1 MRKKER
7 GELFVKR
14 LSEHYPTEIICYL
27 DYDPTKPYELLF
39 ATILSA
45 QCTDERVNLVT
56 ARLFQK
62 YLRLEDYVQA
72 PLAELEQDLRQIN
85 FFRNKAK
92 NIQSTAHKL
101 LTLHGGVVP
110 SDVEALVALDGVGR
124 KTANVVRCHVFN
136 LPSVVVDTHVKR
148 IVTKIGLSTQ
158 TDPTKIEFE
167 LMKILPVDSWT
178 ATNHRT
184 IAHGRAICK
193 APTPKCELCFMTD
206 ICKDF
211 QTRATR
217 TTRQKKQA
225 SI

>member
-7 GELFVKR
+7 AHLFVER
-14 LSEHYPTEIICYL
+14 LNAHYPTEIVCYL
-27 DYDPTKPYELLF
+27 DYDPAKPYELLF

-56 ARLFQK
+56 AKLFQK
-62 YLRLEDYVQA
+62 YRCLDDYVQA
-72 PLAELEQDLRQIN
+72 TLAQLEQDLRQIN

-101 LTLHGGVVP
+101 LTLHGGVLP
-110 SDVEALVALDGVGR
+110 SDVETLIELDGVGR
-124 KTANVVRCHVFN
+124 KTANVVRCHVFK

-148 IVTKIGLSTQ
+148 ITTKIGLATES
-158 TDPTKIEFE
+158 DPVKIEFE
-167 LMKILPVDSWT
+167 LMKILPEASWT
-178 ATNHRT
+178 ASNHQV

-211 QTRATR
+211 QARAKR
-217 TTRQKKQA
+217 AERKKKNL
-225 SI
+225 